1 MFTVQVNV
9 LGRARPLLYKEA
21 VNPDSSVGSIVEM
34 VTGDLSDEETRS
46 FLDAYTFEGT
56 TLFWMKST
64 PKVTLAIE
72 NRTPDMHAISR
83 NGFVEELYLP
93 HRAGVQINPNTV
105 ARARSEDHDFDDE
118 DGYVTSYTSTTR
130 ENCHTTSHR
139 NSPEFRF

>member
-9 LGRARPLLYKEA
+9 LGRARPLLYEEA
-21 VNPDSSVGSIVEM
+21 VNPDSGVGSIVEM
-34 VTGDLSDEETRS
+34 VTDDLSDEETRS

-83 NGFVEELYLP
+83 NDFVEELYLP
-93 HRAGVQINPNTV
+93 HRAGVQELADIGVPLIFNLCIVPPPTG
-105 ARARSEDHDFDDE
+105 ATDDLE
-118 DGYVTSYTSTTR
+118 LIAITTQER
-130 ENCHTTSHR
+130 FRQRTR
-139 NSPEFRF
+139 NWFL

>member
-9 LGRARPLLYKEA
+9 LGRARPLLYEEA
-21 VNPDSSVGSIVEM
+21 VNPDSSVGSIVHM

-83 NGFVEELYLP
+83 NDFVEELYLP
-93 HRAGVQINPNTV
+93 HRAGVQELERTV
-105 ARARSEDHDFDDE
+105 GSQ
-118 DGYVTSYTSTTR
+118 S
-130 ENCHTTSHR
+130 
-139 NSPEFRF
+139 